1 MKAPVFASLLLA
13 AAALGAGSPSSAAQW
28 GEQRREVRREMREGA
43 REVAR
48 ERREA
53 RREIRREVYERW

>member
-1 MKAPVFASLLLA
+1 MREVAR
-13 AAALGAGSPSSAAQW
+13 
-28 GEQRREVRREMREGA
+28 ERREARREFLEADTPWERRQAAREGM